1 MLLILQDLKLTP
13 LLLSNL
19 AKELGCKVRTLKEAK
34 NGESKTSLFA
44 DLTLPLKFPEKR
56 KPIPKR

>member
-1 MLLILQDLKLTP
+1 MLQLLQDLKLTP

-19 AKELGCKVRTLKEAK
+19 AKELGCKVRTVKES
-34 NGESKTSLFA
+34 NDGELRTSFIA
-44 DLTLPLKFPEKR
+44 DLTLPLKFPERR